1 MILKDHKTK
10 VSHNV
15 GSAREV
21 IKMGKVEMVALLE
34 TKQVKE
40 VSWYWV
46 WWCAGFGFVFPHG
59 GGMIIA
65 YAENGALIDI
75 AGNYWLIPGLSL
87 WLFP

>member
-15 GSAREV
+15 GSDREI

-40 VSWYWV
+40 VSWY
-46 WWCAGFGFVFPHG
+46 
-59 GGMIIA
+59 
-65 YAENGALIDI
+65 
-75 AGNYWLIPGLSL
+75 
-87 WLFP
+87 